1 VIASSNMGYR
11 SFGLDHEI
19 SLMGTD
25 PNFVADLQRISDEY
39 RAACRELTA
48 ETQQVRPVVE

>member
-1 VIASSNMGYR
+1 MGYR